1 LSERRWSLARR
12 LTRIFV
18 AATTLFVLAVASVS
32 TWYLH
37 RTVARELDVSAENCL
52 KDLRFRFEQLKKSD
66 DSLSTP
72 DKAVAAAAE
81 QVLRLSPYP
90 VAVRTWDAT
99 WGWKDVDGGDTRL
112 LTADRPARDRRDETI
127 RGPDGLRWRTEALGD
142 GYYVGIV
149 LDGSSQIAI
158 LRRYEVFAGFLLA
171 GSVLAGILLG
181 SFYLRRV
188 SHTLRHVAQSVRR
201 VREPAETVE
210 IDVRGAPDE
219 IRDVVEALHQLLR
232 NIQSAS
238 EQSRVLYA
246 SMAHELRAPIQNLVG
261 ATEVALLARREAD
274 AYRRVLE
281 SNLDELRELGDAV
294 DNLMTICAPRG
305 ADSGR
310 PESEE
315 FDVESEARM
324 RLERERTRAER
335 LGVQLELRSR
345 GDTHLE
351 GDREGVL
358 RALRNLAANAI
369 DWSERGGRVEVAIE
383 GSDSTV
389 AITVDDSGPGVAPE
403 LRERIFDPFYR
414 GPAARGRRAGYG
426 LGLAIVRAAADRQ
439 GGSIA
444 VDTSPA
450 GGARF
455 RLVLPK
461 RRRELASQ
469 RV

>member
-1 LSERRWSLARR
+1 
-12 LTRIFV
+12 
-18 AATTLFVLAVASVS
+18 
-32 TWYLH
+32 
-37 RTVARELDVSAENCL
+37 
-52 KDLRFRFEQLKKSD
+52 
-66 DSLSTP
+66 
-72 DKAVAAAAE
+72 
-81 QVLRLSPYP
+81 
-90 VAVRTWDAT
+90 
-99 WGWKDVDGGDTRL
+99 
-112 LTADRPARDRRDETI
+112 
-127 RGPDGLRWRTEALGD
+127 
-142 GYYVGIV
+142 
-149 LDGSSQIAI
+149 
-158 LRRYEVFAGFLLA
+158 
-171 GSVLAGILLG
+171 
-181 SFYLRRV
+181 
-188 SHTLRHVAQSVRR
+188 
-201 VREPAETVE
+201 
-210 IDVRGAPDE
+210 
-219 IRDVVEALHQLLR
+219 
-232 NIQSAS
+232 
-238 EQSRVLYA
+238 
-246 SMAHELRAPIQNLVG
+246 VG
-261 ATEVALLARREAD
+261 ATVVALLARREAD